1 MTDYQTFNSGKSGKN
16 LLVFGAVHG
25 NEKCGTKA
33 IKQIISEI
41 ENGDIFLQSGT
52 VTFVPIANPK
62 AYEEHVRYIDTNLNR
77 IFFKDYKDSSYESTI
92 VGDLIK
98 LIDECDYLLDLHS
111 YSYGKGPFMFQD
123 HETPE
128 TDDFATSFN
137 ISPILIGWKTL
148 HDEDGP
154 QTSTDYAFSAGKVSI
169 LVECGQHD
177 DPDAIQ
183 VAYNAVKSAL
193 SFLHITESNKD
204 QNKEKGH
211 KVRLM
216 TQVIKV
222 EEGDM
227 IKDWQNMD
235 PIIEGELIAVTA
247 SGQEIIAPHNGYI
260 IMPHHA
266 QKIGEEWFYTAV
278 SA

>member
-1 MTDYQTFNSGKSGKN
+1 MTDHQTFYSGKNGKN

-33 IKQIISEI
+33 IKKIISEI
-41 ENGDIFLQSGT
+41 ENGEILLQSGT
-52 VTFVPIANPK
+52 VTFVPVANPK
-62 AYEEHVRYIDTNLNR
+62 AYDEHVRYIDKNLNR
-77 IFFKDYKDSSYESTI
+77 IFFKDYECHSYEASI

-98 LIDECDYLLDLHS
+98 LIDECDYFLDLHS

-123 HETPE
+123 NETPE
-128 TDDFATSFN
+128 TDEFAASFN
-137 ISPILIGWKTL
+137 ISPILTGWKAL
-148 HDEDGP
+148 HGEDGP
-154 QTSTDYAFSAGKVSI
+154 RTSTDYALTAGKAGVTI
-169 LVECGQHD
+169 ECGQHD
-177 DPDAIQ
+177 DPDAVP
-183 VAYNAVKSAL
+183 VAYNAIKDAL
-193 SFLHITESNKD
+193 SFLCITEKSEEQD
-204 QNKEKGH
+204 KEKGH

-216 TQVIKV
+216 SQVIKV

-235 PIIEGELIAVTA
+235 PITEGELIAITA

-260 IMPHHA
+260 IMPHHT

-278 SA
+278 AA